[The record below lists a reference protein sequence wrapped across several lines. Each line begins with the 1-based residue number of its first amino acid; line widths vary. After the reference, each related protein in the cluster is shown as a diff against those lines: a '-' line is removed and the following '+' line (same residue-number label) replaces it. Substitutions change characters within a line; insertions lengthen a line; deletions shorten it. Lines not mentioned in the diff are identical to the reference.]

1 MFNSLRTAAAKLTRG
16 SSGGQLA
23 AQDQRTSEQKAEQ
36 SSEAASV
43 GEDDTLG
50 SIHSFPPRS
59 SASRDRSRQSSDGRR
74 AIPRASTSGIKVSAH
89 LSP

>member
-16 SSGGQLA
+16 SSGANLA
-23 AQDQRTSEQKAEQ
+23 AQDQRISVQKPEQ
-36 SSEAASV
+36 SSEATSA

-59 SASRDRSRQSSDGRR
+59 STSRDRSRQSSDGRKG
-74 AIPRASTSGIKVSAH
+74 IPRASTSGSKVSAH

>member
-1 MFNSLRTAAAKLTRG
+1 MFNSLRTVAAKLTRG
-16 SSGGQLA
+16 SSGANLA
-23 AQDQRTSEQKAEQ
+23 AQDQRRSEQKPEQ
-36 SSEAASV
+36 SSEA

-59 SASRDRSRQSSDGRR
+59 STSRDRSRQSSDARR
-74 AIPRASTSGIKVSAH
+74 AIPRASTSGLKVCVH